1 MMLKVHPKQ
10 RLARV
15 AIHRGLRDTMELNY
29 RGCAKPMVRAT
40 YRLSLLC
47 KTTMRFTAGIHH
59 MVREYLLIQ
68 VGVLCPHVDDML
80 WRCARQYGEF
90 EFTLFGYSSTCKL
103 PNKPLDMG
111 ADEAKED
118 HIQNIPVHFVMT
130 DLPDLCSWTRHTDD
144 SQMWHYRHT
153 SVTSLLENLRQD
165 IDARVPGTGC
175 GMRAYTEAPTTP
187 RQWMFFVHR
196 WVFGPSM
203 PKQITL
209 HRWLPPSVTPVGPRR
224 VQRARPQP
232 RNVEEADAQGQ
243 ATLDTWLL
251 PHAAPHMPGRLQ
263 QALPPPQNARPT
275 AMRQT
280 TLANAWR
287 RP

>member
-1 MMLKVHPKQ
+1 
-10 RLARV
+10 
-15 AIHRGLRDTMELNY
+15 
-29 RGCAKPMVRAT
+29 MVRAT

-47 KTTMRFTAGIHH
+47 KATMRFTPEVHH

-68 VGVLCPHVDDML
+68 VGVPCPHVDDML
-80 WRCARQYGEF
+80 WRCARQWGDF
-90 EFTLFGYSSTCKL
+90 GFRLFGYNYTGIL
-103 PNKPLDMG
+103 PDKPYPDMG
-111 ADEAKED
+111 ADEAEEETFD
-118 HIQNIPVHFVMT
+118 PVTVEFMMR
-130 DLPDLCSWTRHTDD
+130 DLPGQCTWSVRHNN
-144 SQMWHYRHT
+144 QMVLYMNS
-153 SVTSLLENLRQD
+153 SVTNLLENFRQGAD
-165 IDARVPGTGC
+165 GRAPGTGC
-175 GMRAYTEAPTTP
+175 GMRAFTEAPSTP
-187 RQWMFFVHR
+187 RQWKVFVHR
-196 WVFGPSM
+196 WVFGPSK